1 MTDTLTIRYMRLDDA
16 AKLRWRKN
24 PKLHDIGAIVESIRR
39 YGFIDPP
46 GFDATLGA
54 FTYGNGRDEALEWMY
69 AQGEPLPRGI
79 LVADDGMWLMPV
91 KVGLDQATAEQA
103 EALAL
108 DHNNLTL
115 SGGPFTAYDMARMWG
130 EGYTEILA
138 SLATADALPITVDG
152 DALDGLL
159 AELSTPE
166 PGAGGDEFDTTPE
179 DGPTRTQP
187 GDLWIIGG
195 THRLLVGDCTDPAN
209 VERLMQGERARGAIL
224 DPPYGMRLDTDFSA
238 MENKDSKDRSFSR
251 GNKYDTVEGDD
262 QDYDASPVALL
273 LKSVDEQ
280 FWFGADYYSATLGD
294 TMHGGAWLV
303 WDKRDEGALD
313 DMFGSCFE
321 LIWSRRKHK
330 RDILRC
336 RWAGPFG
343 TEHEKIR
350 ERTHPNQKPVRLY
363 EDLMGRYLP
372 AGAIVIDLYAG
383 SGVTLTAAHST
394 GRRAYLCELLP
405 KYADVI
411 LRRAEAEG
419 LECVRDA

>member
-1 MTDTLTIRYMRLDDA
+1 VTDTLTIRYMRLDDA

-130 EGYTEILA
+130 DGYTEILA

-159 AELSTPE
+159 QQ
-166 PGAGGDEFDTTPE
+166 GGTDIL
-179 DGPTRTQP
+179 
-187 GDLWIIGG
+187 DLWRGMPEFEQEDLSDKYKSLIVHFATRDDYEAFAQLVNQTLTDKSNFIWYPYRP
-195 THRLLVGDCTDPAN
+195 THGVRGS
-209 VERLMQGERARGAIL
+209 MQG
-224 DPPYGMRLDTDFSA
+224 Y
-238 MENKDSKDRSFSR
+238 
-251 GNKYDTVEGDD
+251 TVE
-262 QDYDASPVALL
+262 
-273 LKSVDEQ
+273 DE
-280 FWFGADYYSATLGD
+280 S
-294 TMHGGAWLV
+294 
-303 WDKRDEGALD
+303 
-313 DMFGSCFE
+313 
-321 LIWSRRKHK
+321 
-330 RDILRC
+330 
-336 RWAGPFG
+336 
-343 TEHEKIR
+343 
-350 ERTHPNQKPVRLY
+350 
-363 EDLMGRYLP
+363 
-372 AGAIVIDLYAG
+372 
-383 SGVTLTAAHST
+383 
-394 GRRAYLCELLP
+394 
-405 KYADVI
+405 
-411 LRRAEAEG
+411 
-419 LECVRDA
+419 